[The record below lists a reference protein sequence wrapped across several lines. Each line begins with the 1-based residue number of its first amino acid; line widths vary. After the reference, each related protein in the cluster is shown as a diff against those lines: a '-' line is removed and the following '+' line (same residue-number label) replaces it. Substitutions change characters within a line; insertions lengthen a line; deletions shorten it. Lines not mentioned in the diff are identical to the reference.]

1 MGLRVKGEGVQM
13 EHYQESHRVRSPE
26 TKGTGHKVQT
36 REVGREHGR
45 LEGVSG
51 RNKAPSTPTS
61 ASQWCMT

>member
-36 REVGREHGR
+36 QGRW
-45 LEGVSG
+45 EGNMADWRVSQEETKPLRPLPRPVNG
-51 RNKAPSTPTS
+51 V
-61 ASQWCMT
+61 